1 MMNRIVLLLVI
12 PAKVGIQGVRQILRF
27 GFNHWIPA
35 FAGMTAKL
43 FFLTGFLS
51 TSAWALDS
59 RTGGTTLLETL
70 DARAAAL
77 GQAGTTLTGDLAG
90 ASFNPAVYPTLEN
103 PQLETQ
109 FQVAPGDVHTALLS
123 FGRGGP
129 RLGWGAAL
137 VVLDAGSVE
146 TSSTGG
152 SPTTVRAQQ
161 DIVGTLSA
169 GVAPTSWLK
178 VGGTVKGLQSR
189 LAEEYTAST
198 VAADVGLLIDLPLSG
213 VRLGGAVQN
222 MGPDLTFRSEGD
234 PLPLFYRVGLSHIW
248 KIGDEEDLSPIKP
261 TAWYERDA
269 RSASV
274 LWVGADAVFDR
285 WGECSGHV
293 GLEWDY
299 NRLAVLRL
307 GGIVGEDGLG
317 PTGGIGFWI
326 NKWRFDYAIQLVD
339 ELTDRHRVTVSYF
352 WRD

>member
-1 MMNRIVLLLVI
+1 MGKFALALIVLVFLLD
-12 PAKVGIQGVRQILRF
+12 L
-27 GFNHWIPA
+27 
-35 FAGMTAKL
+35 
-43 FFLTGFLS
+43 
-51 TSAWALDS
+51 SAWAIDP

-109 FQVAPGDVHTALLS
+109 FQVAPGDVHTALLAY
-123 FGRGGP
+123 GRGGP

-137 VVLDAGSVE
+137 VVLDAGTVE
-146 TSSTGG
+146 TSSVGG
-152 SPTTVRAQQ
+152 APSTVRAQQ

-178 VGGTVKGLQSR
+178 VGGTVKGLQSK
-189 LAEEYTAST
+189 LAEEYSAST
-198 VAADVGLLIDLPLSG
+198 VAADVGLLIDLPLPG
-213 VRLGGAVQN
+213 LRLGGAVQN

-248 KIGDEEDLSPIKP
+248 TIGGEDDLSPIKP
-261 TAWYERDA
+261 TAWYARDERP
-269 RSASV
+269 ASV

-285 WGECSGHV
+285 WGECSGHL

-299 NRLAVLRL
+299 NRLAILRL

>member
-1 MMNRIVLLLVI
+1 MGAI
-12 PAKVGIQGVRQILRF
+12 GC
-27 GFNHWIPA
+27 
-35 FAGMTAKL
+35 AGSL
-43 FFLTGFLS
+43 
-51 TSAWALDS
+51 WALDS

-90 ASFNPAVYPTLEN
+90 ASFNPAIYPTLEN

-109 FQVAPGDVHTALLS
+109 FQVAPGDVRTALLS
-123 FGRGGP
+123 YGRGGP

-137 VVLDAGSVE
+137 VVLDAGTVE

-169 GVAPTSWLK
+169 GVVPVSWLK
-178 VGGTVKGLQSR
+178 VGGTVKGLQSK

-198 VAADVGLLIDLPLSG
+198 VAADVGLLIDLPWPGL
-213 VRLGGAVQN
+213 RLGGAVQN

-234 PLPLFYRVGLSHIW
+234 PLPLFYRAGVSYEIARD
-248 KIGDEEDLSPIKP
+248 GDEDFSTAQPTLWDPPDRLSGR
-261 TAWYERDA
+261 T
-269 RSASV
+269 
-274 LWVGADAVFDR
+274 LWFGADAAMDR
-285 WGECSGHV
+285 WGAVTGHL
-293 GLEWDY
+293 GFEWVQGI
-299 NRLAVLRL
+299 ASLRV
-307 GGIVGEDGLG
+307 GGIAGEKSLG
-317 PTGGIGFWI
+317 PTGGLGFMFSR
-326 NKWRFDYAIQLVD
+326 WRFDYAIQLVD